1 MIAVL
6 AALVPIPAVAAPAG
20 LDPSFGSDGAYRLD
34 MTEPSLDVAN
44 DAAVLR
50 GHLVAAGSAGGRFAL
65 APLDPQS
72 EFAFNNLSTQ
82 VIVDFAGPSVAHAVV
97 ARSDD
102 LTAAGAAGGDFAIVR
117 LRHEG
122 APDQSFGDQG
132 RVRTSFGAPA
142 VAFGL
147 ADALDST
154 TLAVG
159 TVGTGAGSSVALV
172 LYDPTGTPVPSFGT
186 GGKVVDDI
194 TAGTDSARAVAA
206 TSTPQDGLRFLVAGQ
221 AGAGAFVA
229 RYLAGGGLDPSF
241 GTAGRVILDL
251 TAGDDVAHA
260 LSFDGS
266 GRILVAGS
274 AGTEGFVARLSP
286 AGVPDADFG
295 AGGVA
300 RTALGGSA
308 AAFRSVQPSYLGTV
322 VVAGTLTRDAGK
334 DAVVAR
340 FHAGGAVDASFGTGG
355 RTVVDLGGTA
365 DEATAAVGQAV
376 GSRAMLHV
384 VGTDGADMVAATVDT
399 LNGTDPYS
407 GGDFDRR
414 KVDFGIPTDEAADAV
429 TVLPD
434 GRILVAGSGTRG
446 IVLIRLLAD
455 GSPDPTFGS
464 NGVVTT
470 RIGGRAAAMAVVD
483 GRILVAGVRSRWA
496 VGVFAFTAAG
506 ALDPT
511 YGDGGFASTVIE
523 PDTSPIKMAALPGG
537 HVVVGRGRG
546 LARLDAAGT
555 AVWSY
560 QSPWDTYQV
569 AGIAGLPDGR
579 VVVLDRDSPGSGGAG
594 LKRFNQDGSEDGAFG
609 LSRLFTASTVL
620 AVPSALLRL
629 ADGRFVVGG
638 RTLPYEQA
646 PGGELVVAGFTAQN
660 GSVDGSFGTG
670 GVTVT
675 PVPDL
680 HSVVSLIERTDGR
693 IVAVHSRD
701 PYGPSQITGLTRY
714 QATGQIDASFG
725 DGGTATAAGVHPH
738 AAALAPGGKIVVA
751 GRTPGASYDLIVTRP
766 LPRDL
771 DAPATFHPLSPVRLL
786 DTRDGTGQPAAG
798 RLPPGGTL
806 SLAVTGRGGVPVSG
820 VSAVVLNVTVTEPTA
835 VSFLT
840 AYPAGYAR
848 PLASNLN
855 YSAGQTVPNLV
866 IVRVGAGGRVEI
878 YNNSGSAHVVADLA
892 GWYGAGGTGGARY
905 STLTPARILD
915 TRIGDGAP
923 VGKVGPGAT
932 LALQVTGRGGVPA
945 SGVSAVVLN
954 VTATE
959 PTTVSYLTAWPSGTT
974 RPLASNLNY
983 TAGQTVPNL
992 VVVPVGAGGGVSL
1005 YNNHGSVHLVADVAG
1020 WYGPEGGASGAQ
1032 YSSVV
1037 PARLLDTRAAFPLGP
1052 GSALSLQVT
1061 GRGGVPATGV
1071 TAVVLNVTVT
1081 EPSATSFLTVW
1092 PAGEARPLASN
1103 LNYVNGL
1110 TVPNL
1115 VAVKVGAG
1123 GKVDLYNH
1131 SGTAHIVVDVAG
1143 WYDQG

>member
-1 MIAVL
+1 ML
-6 AALVPIPAVAAPAG
+6 AALIPVAPAVAAPAG
-20 LDPSFGSDGAYRLD
+20 LDPSFGTDGAYRLD

-50 GHLVAAGSAGGRFAL
+50 GYLVAAGSAGGRFTL

-72 EFAFNNLSTQ
+72 EFAFNSFSTQ
-82 VIVDFAGPSVAHAVV
+82 VIVDFGGPSAAHAVV

-102 LTAAGAAGGDFAIVR
+102 LMAAGTAGADFALVR
-117 LRHEG
+117 LRPEG

-142 VAFGL
+142 VAYGL
-147 ADALDST
+147 VDALDNR

-159 TVGTGAGSSVALV
+159 TVGAGAGSSVAMA
-172 LYDPTGTPVPSFGT
+172 LYDPTGTPVPSFGA

-194 TAGTDSARAVAA
+194 TAGPDSARVVAV
-206 TSTPQDGLRFLVAGQ
+206 TSTPQDGVRFLVAGQ

-241 GTAGRVILDL
+241 GTAGRVLLDL

-260 LSFDGS
+260 LFVDAS
-266 GRILVAGS
+266 GGVLVAGS
-274 AGTEGFVARLSP
+274 AGTDGFVARLSP
-286 AGVPDADFG
+286 AGVPDAGFG
-295 AGGVA
+295 VGGVA

-308 AAFRSVQPSYLGTV
+308 AAFRSVHPSYLGTV
-322 VVAGTLTRDAGK
+322 IVAGTLTRVSGK

-340 FHAGGAVDASFGTGG
+340 FDAGGAVDASFGTGG
-355 RTVVDLGGTA
+355 RTAVDLGGPA
-365 DEATAAVGQAV
+365 DEATAAVVQMV
-376 GSRAMLHV
+376 GSRTMLHV

-407 GGDFDRR
+407 VGDFDRR
-414 KVDFGIPTDEAADAV
+414 RADFGIPTDEAADAV

-446 IVLIRLLAD
+446 IVLIRLLPD

-483 GRILVAGVRSRWA
+483 GRILVAGVRNRGV
-496 VGVFAFTAAG
+496 VGVFGFTAAG
-506 ALDPT
+506 VLDPA
-511 YGDGGFASTVIE
+511 YANRGFASTVID
-523 PDTSPIKMAALPGG
+523 PDGGSIKMAALPGG
-537 HVVVGRGRG
+537 HVVVGSGRR

-579 VVVLDRDSPGSGGAG
+579 VVVLDRDSPALGGGG
-594 LKRFNQDGSEDGAFG
+594 LKRFNQDGSEDNAFG
-609 LSRLFTASTVL
+609 LSRAFTATTVP
-620 AVPSALLRL
+620 AVPSALIRL
-629 ADGRFVVGG
+629 ADGRLIVGG
-638 RTLPYEQA
+638 RTVPYEQA
-646 PGGELVVAGFTAQN
+646 PGGELILAGFTAQN

-680 HSVVSLIERTDGR
+680 NSVVTLTERTDGR
-693 IVAVHSRD
+693 IVAVHNRD
-701 PYGPSQITGLTRY
+701 PFGPSQITGLTRY
-714 QATGQIDASFG
+714 QANGQLDASFG
-725 DGGTATAAGVHPH
+725 DGGTSTAAAVHPH
-738 AAALAPGGKIVVA
+738 AAALAPSGKIVVA
-751 GRTPGASYDLIVTRP
+751 GRTFGASYDLIVARALP
-766 LPRDL
+766 LDL
-771 DAPATFHPLSPVRLL
+771 DAPGTFHPLSPVRLL

-798 RLPPGGTL
+798 RLPQGGTL
-806 SLAVTGRGGVPVSG
+806 SLAVTGRGGVPISG

-835 VSFLT
+835 ISYLT

-892 GWYGAGGTGGARY
+892 GWYGAGGAGAGTRY
-905 STLTPARILD
+905 SSLTPARILD

-923 VGKVGPGAT
+923 VGKVGPGAMLT
-932 LALQVTGRGGVPA
+932 VQVTGRGGVPA

-959 PTTVSYLTAWPSGTT
+959 PTTPSYLTAWPSGTT

-1005 YNNHGSVHLVADVAG
+1005 YNNNGSVHLVADVAG
-1020 WYGPEGGASGAQ
+1020 WYGPEGGANGAR

-1071 TAVVLNVTVT
+1071 AAVVLNVTVT

-1092 PAGEARPLASN
+1092 PSGQARPLASN
-1103 LNYVNGL
+1103 LNYVTGL

-1123 GKVDLYNH
+1123 GKVDFYNN